1 MAPAKEYP
9 GRQGPVP
16 QPPDSPP
23 ASIICKSF
31 DERTPDSQRRINQAL
46 RAFRTF
52 RERQG
57 EKLPADPWAV
67 PPPSLLT
74 LLMYLTYLQLCS
86 RSWRDVAVAAL
97 RLQLVHV
104 GHESL
109 ARQIYAPR
117 GRGASPPPDIPV
129 LPLRKVIALTP
140 DHKAPHGG
148 LPIPPSEGD

>member
-9 GRQGPVP
+9 SRQGPVP
-16 QPPDSPP
+16 QPP

-57 EKLPADPWAV
+57 EELPADPWAI

-86 RSWRDVAVAAL
+86 RSWRDVSVAAL
-97 RLQLVHV
+97 RLQLIHV
-104 GHESL
+104 GRPSL
-109 ARQIYAPR
+109 ARQVYAPR
-117 GRGASPPPDIPV
+117 RRGFPPPVIPV
-129 LPLRKVIALTP
+129 LPLRKVISLTP

-148 LPIPPSEGD
+148 LPVPPCEGD